1 MFVLA
6 AFGVAVMFTLAYLFA
21 VRTRTG
27 QVLDERAFDGARLGQ
42 RSIAPVTL
50 SLLDSLPA
58 IAVVIAFLV
67 AVVVTAVRRNWTSF
81 IIAMVT
87 AGLANLATQ
96 LLKEFVLD
104 RPDFGVHGYAFNS
117 FPSGHTT
124 LAASAALVFFLAVS
138 PTSRPMAAA
147 VGALFTIV
155 TGVSTLANQW
165 HRPSDVVAALLVV
178 AFFGCLAGAVLT
190 GLQPH
195 DDPPARSSWN
205 SALDWVAVLCVV
217 VAGLAFA
224 GSAAELP
231 LPKISL
237 PLAYI
242 GGVAGI
248 SAVGFVLAVA
258 ASRSFRTFR

>member
-1 MFVLA
+1 MA
-6 AFGVAVMFTLAYLFA
+6 ALGVAVAFTLVYLLA
-21 VRTRTG
+21 VRTRVG

-42 RSIAPVTL
+42 RSLAPVTL
-50 SLLDSLPA
+50 SLLDSLPI

-67 AVVVTAVRRNWTSF
+67 AVIVTAVRRNWSSF
-81 IIAMVT
+81 LIAMVA

-96 LLKEFVLD
+96 VLKDVVLH

-138 PTSRPMAAA
+138 PNLRPMAAA
-147 VGALFTIV
+147 MGALFTIV

-165 HRPSDVVAALLVV
+165 HRPSDVIAALLVV

-195 DDPPARSSWN
+195 HDPAARSAWN
-205 SALDWVAVLCVV
+205 SALGWVAVLCVV

-231 LPKISL
+231 LPRISL
-237 PLAYI
+237 PLAYL

-248 SAVGFVLAVA
+248 SAVGSLLAVA